1 MYNYLYEFI
10 FYFFIFS
17 LCINTANASEFSAF
31 PLIPRL
37 AISGGTGNNNSQ
49 ANADAMIPLFG
60 NAHGDVYVDVSG
72 QSGSDKTR
80 FGSLGLGIR
89 QTISSQYLMGAYG
102 FIDRDQAIDN
112 QWLVFNPGV
121 EIMTN
126 YWDGRINGYFPVG
139 SDQHVQGQYFG
150 DQIGLT
156 NREYF
161 KDHSQY
167 DGLYNKE
174 TVVGTGVDADVGYT
188 FSNIKYLRIHGGVY
202 YFAMPGSARNI
213 KGEEAG
219 LDVPINKYIS
229 LSIDDSN
236 DNVQHNT
243 TTLALKFTVGN
254 NHTHD
259 ETSDISHR
267 LLEPIYRHFATL
279 YNSSGIP
286 ESSSFIYTGRDH
298 VLEKSHL
305 WFFTQHG
312 GENFDNTNGLN
323 NCTYEHPCNGTS
335 FNQDNI
341 NKINVINPGVNFY
354 FNPGEY
360 QLNGR
365 IALNNSQS
373 LYGRNWDYKL
383 PASSQTGLP
392 IFFGGLDLDGG
403 NNHLDSV
410 ELLNQDGDQFQ
421 GISIKDAND
430 IVINNVSIGQ
440 ADDKTG
446 FYYPLKLFHAQN
458 IVIENSTINGFG
470 LGGFAIDAE
479 DVRNLVIDHNILNE
493 DGGSGIDFVESNSK
507 IDITH
512 NILNI
517 KNSETGISIEPN
529 SEENS
534 ESDIDINDNI
544 FNMTSPRGSIFGIAD
559 YTENS
564 VVNLNNNIFNLNS
577 RYMGVGMI
585 VGGSGYKQLI
595 NADHNTFN
603 INVTG
608 DSNAEACGIFAYSGT
623 INAEHN
629 TFTLHSTG
637 IATGIQIDSK
647 FSPAVVNIQD
657 NIFNFD
663 APNTHHEENNGGIIN
678 DLGGNQWNNGL

>member
-37 AISGGTGNNNSQ
+37 TISGGTGNNNSQ
-49 ANADAMIPLFG
+49 ANADTMIPLFG
-60 NAHGDVYVDVSG
+60 NAHDDVYVDVSG
-72 QSGSDKTR
+72 QSGADKTR

-89 QTISSQYLMGAYG
+89 QTISSQYLIGAYG
-102 FIDRDQAIDN
+102 FIDHDQTIDN

-174 TVVGTGVDADVGYT
+174 TVVGTGVDADLGYT

-219 LDVPINKYIS
+219 LDVPINKYVS

-243 TTLALKFTVGN
+243 TMLELKFTVGN

-323 NCTYEHPCNGTS
+323 NCTYEHPCNGAS

-354 FNPGEY
+354 FNPGKY
-360 QLNGR
+360 QLDGR

-392 IFFGGLDLDGG
+392 VFFGGLDLDGG

-421 GISIKDAND
+421 GLSIKDANN

-440 ADDKTG
+440 FNDKTG
-446 FYYPLKLFHAQN
+446 FDYPLVLARSKN
-458 IVIENSTINGFG
+458 ITLENSVLNGFG
-470 LGGFAIDAE
+470 FGGFVIDAE
-479 DVRNLVIDHNILNE
+479 DTQNFKIENNIINS
-493 DGGSGIDFVESNSK
+493 DGGSGIDFVAFNK
-507 IDITH
+507 QIDVAH
-512 NILNI
+512 NVFNI
-517 KNSETGISIEPN
+517 NNSETGISIEPGF
-529 SEENS
+529 EENTLS
-534 ESDIDINDNI
+534 YMNINHNVFNI
-544 FNMTSPRGSIFGIAD
+544 AHPQGSVFGIVD
-559 YTENS
+559 YTGNS
-564 VVNLNNNIFNLNS
+564 IVDLSHNEFNLTS
-577 RYMGVGMI
+577 RYMGVGMM
-585 VGGSGYKQLI
+585 VGGSGDTKIL
-595 NADHNTFN
+595 NADHNIFN

-608 DSNAEACGIFAYSGT
+608 DSSAEAYGIFMYSGAV
-623 INAEHN
+623 NAKYN
-629 TFTLHSTG
+629 TFNLNSTG
-637 IATGIQIDSK
+637 MATGIQIYDTGL
-647 FSPAVVNIQD
+647 PAVVNIKD
-657 NIFNFD
+657 NNFNFD
-663 APNTHHEENNGGIIN
+663 APIIRHEENNGGIIN